1 MKEILLDEI
10 KTKST
15 PEELFNISK
24 FSEREDWKHRF
35 LQLAEEAIEI
45 ARPKA
50 IYKVAFIEEIVNDE
64 VQIEGIKFES
74 RILSENLKDVGRV
87 FPFVATC
94 GRELDDWAEH
104 FEDMMDD
111 YMTDDIK
118 EIFLADAREKLEEH
132 IKNNFNPGSMSR
144 MNPGSLED
152 WPIAQQKSLFNLLGD
167 VYKKI
172 GVELTDSMLMK
183 PNKSVSGIR
192 FADEKDYN
200 NCRLCAR
207 ENCPNREAE
216 FDPEARKK
224 QL

>member
-1 MKEILLDEI
+1 MKEILLDDI
-10 KTKST
+10 KPKRTS
-15 PEELFNISK
+15 EELFNMSK
-24 FSEREDWKHRF
+24 FAEREGWKQRF

-50 IYKVAFIEEIVNDE
+50 IYKVAFIDEIDDEE

-94 GRELDDWAEH
+94 GCELEDWAGN
-104 FEDMMDD
+104 FDNMMDD
-111 YMTDDIK
+111 YLTDDIK
-118 EIFLADAREKLEEH
+118 EIFLADAREKLEKH
-132 IKNNFNPGSMSR
+132 IKNNFNPGAMSR

-152 WPIAQQKSLFNLLGD
+152 WPIAQQKSLFDLLGN

-183 PNKSVSGIR
+183 PNKSVSGIF

-207 ENCPNREAE
+207 ENCPNREDK
-216 FDPEARKK
+216 FDPEAREK